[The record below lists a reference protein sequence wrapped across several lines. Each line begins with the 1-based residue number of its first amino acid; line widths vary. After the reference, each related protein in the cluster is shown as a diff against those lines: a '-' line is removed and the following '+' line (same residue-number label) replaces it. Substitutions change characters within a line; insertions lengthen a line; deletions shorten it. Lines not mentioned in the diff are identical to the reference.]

1 MSKILGKRRADQLHS
16 AAMRQDTETLRTII
30 RENGDAYAV
39 LSSLAET
46 CAIENKPDSLR
57 VLCAEEYP
65 MGNALYYA
73 AKYGNVEC
81 LDVMYR
87 EHPQFASLPKEFYTE
102 TFDNPEVNEWIRR
115 AKTRLDTRPLALH
128 IQDTNERW
136 KNHMPEGAY
145 IEYCNIARDIH

>member
-1 MSKILGKRRADQLHS
+1 MVPPHHEYTKRSVQFLNLIFRLASHMSKILGKRRADQLHS

-65 MGNALYYA
+65 MGNALTTRRNTA
-73 AKYGNVEC
+73 TWNV
-81 LDVMYR
+81 
-87 EHPQFASLPKEFYTE
+87 
-102 TFDNPEVNEWIRR
+102 
-115 AKTRLDTRPLALH
+115 
-128 IQDTNERW
+128 
-136 KNHMPEGAY
+136 
-145 IEYCNIARDIH
+145 